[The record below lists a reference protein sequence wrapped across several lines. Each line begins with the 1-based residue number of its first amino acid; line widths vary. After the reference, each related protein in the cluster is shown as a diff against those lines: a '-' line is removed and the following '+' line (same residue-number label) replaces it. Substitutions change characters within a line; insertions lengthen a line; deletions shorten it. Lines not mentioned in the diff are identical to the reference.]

1 MNEKLVEYS
10 KKLKL
15 GKKFLDEYDQIP
27 FTTREE
33 YLEKIFEI
41 ALNYRKINAKNRL
54 LKQAR
59 FYILK
64 TFDDYDFSEV
74 DFPETI
80 GIEEIQE
87 LEFVLRQEI

>member
-15 GKKFLDEYDQIP
+15 GKEFLDEYDQIP

-41 ALNYRKINAKNRL
+41 ALNYPKN
-54 LKQAR
+54 KC
-59 FYILK
+59 
-64 TFDDYDFSEV
+64 
-74 DFPETI
+74 
-80 GIEEIQE
+80 EE
-87 LEFVLRQEI
+87 